1 MNLLH
6 TFSIVARDP
15 KNDQMGV
22 AVQTHWFGVGALC
35 PWVEADVGAIATQ
48 SMVERS
54 YGPCG
59 LDLLRE
65 GKTAPEV
72 LEELLS
78 HDDQRELRQVAMVDS
93 FGNVATHTG
102 NRCIEEAG
110 HIIGNQYS
118 VQANMMKNS
127 TVWPAMADA
136 FEKNAMDLAD
146 RMLAALKA
154 AQAAGG
160 DIRGKQSAAMMIAE
174 NEKSNKPWEHMLFN
188 LRVDDHPEPLKE
200 LERLIK
206 VQRAYRLMNEGDE
219 LLSKHEI
226 EEAMQHYSA
235 AEQHAPH
242 TLEIPFWQAVTLAD
256 MGQMEKALPIFS
268 RVFKQN
274 PDWAILV
281 QRLPKAGLLR
291 NDPEMMQ
298 RILEVMNNE

>member
-1 MNLLH
+1 MNHLH

-15 KNDQMGV
+15 NNGYLGV

-35 PWVEADVGAIATQ
+35 PWVEAGVGAIATQ

-65 GKTAPEV
+65 GKTAGET

-78 HDDQRELRQVAMVDS
+78 RDDQHELRQVAMVDLL
-93 FGNVATHTG
+93 GNVATHTG
-102 NRCIEEAG
+102 KRCIEEAG

-118 VQANMMKNS
+118 VQANMMKNAS
-127 TVWPAMADA
+127 VWPAMAEA
-136 FEKNAMDLAD
+136 FEKKSGDLAD
-146 RMLAALKA
+146 RMLAALNA
-154 AQAAGG
+154 AQSVGG
-160 DIRGKQSAAMMIAE
+160 DIRGKQSAAMLVADG
-174 NEKSNKPWEHMLFN
+174 EKSKMPWEHIIFN
-188 LRVDDHPEPLKE
+188 LRVDDHPEPLNE

-206 VQRAYRLMNEGDE
+206 VERAYRLMNEGDE

-226 EEAMQHYSA
+226 EAAMQHYSA

-274 PDWAILV
+274 PDWAELV

-291 NDPEMMQ
+291 SDPDMMKK
-298 RILEVMNNE
+298 ILEVMNNE

>member
-1 MNLLH
+1 MNHLH

-15 KNDQMGV
+15 NNGYLGV

-35 PWVEADVGAIATQ
+35 PWVEAGVGAIATQ

-65 GKTAPEV
+65 GKTAGET

-78 HDDQRELRQVAMVDS
+78 RDDQHELRQVAMVDLL
-93 FGNVATHTG
+93 GNVATHTG
-102 NRCIEEAG
+102 KRCIEEAG

-118 VQANMMKNS
+118 VQANMMKNA
-127 TVWPAMADA
+127 TVWPAMAEA
-136 FEKNAMDLAD
+136 FEKKSGDLAD
-146 RMLAALKA
+146 RMLAALNA
-154 AQAAGG
+154 AQSVGG
-160 DIRGKQSAAMMIAE
+160 DIRGKQSTAMMIAD
-174 NEKSNKPWEHMLFN
+174 NEKTDKPWEHMLFN
-188 LRVDDHPEPLKE
+188 LRVDDHPEPLNE

-226 EEAMQHYSA
+226 EAAMQHYSA

-274 PDWAILV
+274 PDWAELV

-291 NDPEMMQ
+291 SDPDMMKK
-298 RILEVMNNE
+298 ILEVMNNE